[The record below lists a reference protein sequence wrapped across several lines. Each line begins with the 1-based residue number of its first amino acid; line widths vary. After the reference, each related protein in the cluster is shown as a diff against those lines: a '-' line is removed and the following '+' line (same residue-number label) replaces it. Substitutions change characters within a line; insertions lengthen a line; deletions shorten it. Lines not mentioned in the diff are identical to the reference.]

1 MIFYNESSCVP
12 CHSELVSESGTQED
26 FSIIMKNFIKEYF
39 NFSKREQ
46 NGMLVLFAI
55 LLVLIGANIFVS
67 VHKSNQKVD
76 FSDFET
82 EIDSFLVYQQTHFDD
97 SELFAFDPN
106 TATREDLLRL
116 GLSPKSVNG
125 IMNYRDKGYKF
136 YKPEDIMRI
145 RTLKPEEYETIKDYI
160 VIEKSSYGNNR
171 QHNRDYSYPDEDRN
185 ESQLFDFDPNTA
197 TKEELERLGFKTW
210 QAENIVKYRSKGGR
224 FKQPSDIAKMHG
236 IDKDFAEK
244 LMPYIK
250 IESQSQTA
258 SYDVLVNINTATETD
273 FQKLKGIGEAYSR
286 RIVAYREK
294 LGGFVSVEQLRE
306 VYGMTDELY
315 NSISANLKIGS
326 EPIRTININTAYF
339 KTLVSHP
346 YIDSKTANAILS
358 YRDFAK
364 TIKSTDELVKQKAI
378 SQSEYDKISKYI
390 SVE

>member
-1 MIFYNESSCVP
+1 MR
-12 CHSELVSESGTQED
+12 
-26 FSIIMKNFIKEYF
+26 NFIKEYF

-55 LLVLIGANIFVS
+55 LLALIGANIFVS

-106 TATREDLLRL
+106 TASREDLLRL
-116 GLSPKSVNG
+116 GLSPKTVNG
-125 IMNYRDKGYKF
+125 IMNYREKGYKF
-136 YKPEDIMRI
+136 YKSEDITRV
-145 RTLKPEEYETIKDYI
+145 RTLTPEEYETIKDYI
-160 VIEKSSYGNNR
+160 VIEKSSYSSNR
-171 QHNRDYSYPDEDRN
+171 QYNRDYSCSDEVRK
-185 ESQLFDFDPNTA
+185 EPQLFDFDPNTA
-197 TKEELERLGFKTW
+197 TKDELERLGFKPW
-210 QAENIVKYRSKGGR
+210 QAENILKYRNKGGR
-224 FKQPSDIAKMHG
+224 FKQPSDITKMHG
-236 IDKDFAEK
+236 IDNDFAEK

-258 SYDVLVNINTATETD
+258 SYDILVNINTATAVD
-273 FQKLKGIGEAYSR
+273 FQKLKGIGEAYSK

-294 LGGFVSVEQLRE
+294 LGGFISVEQLRE

-315 NSISANLKIGS
+315 NSISYNLEIGN
-326 EPIRTININTAYF
+326 EPIRTININTADF

-346 YIDSKTANAILS
+346 YIDKNIASAIIN

-378 SQSEYDKISKYI
+378 SKSEYDKFAKYI

>member
-1 MIFYNESSCVP
+1 
-12 CHSELVSESGTQED
+12 
-26 FSIIMKNFIKEYF
+26 MKNFFKEYF

-46 NGMLVLFAI
+46 NGMLVLFVI
-55 LLVLIGANIFVS
+55 LLVLIGLNVFFS

-82 EIDSFLVYQQTHFDD
+82 EIDSFLIYQQTHFDD

-106 TATREDLLRL
+106 IASREDLLRL

-125 IMNYRDKGYKF
+125 IMNYREKGYKF
-136 YKPEDIMRI
+136 YKPEDIMRV
-145 RTLKPEEYETIKDYI
+145 RTLKPEEYEFIKDYI
-160 VIEKSSYGNNR
+160 VIEKSSYNGNR
-171 QHNRDYSYPDEDRN
+171 QYSRDYSYQREERV
-185 ESQLFDFDPNTA
+185 EAELFDFDPNTA
-197 TKEELERLGFKTW
+197 TKDELERLGFKPL
-210 QAENIVKYRSKGGR
+210 QAENILKYRSKGGR
-224 FKQPSDIAKMHG
+224 FKQPSDITKMHG

-250 IESQSQTA
+250 IETQSQTA
-258 SYDVLVNINTATETD
+258 GNNMLVNINTATETD

-294 LGGFVSVEQLRE
+294 LGGFVAVEQLRE
-306 VYGMTDELY
+306 VYGITEELY
-315 NSISANLKIGS
+315 NSISANLIVGN
-326 EPIRTININTAYF
+326 EPIRTININTADF

-346 YIDSKTANAILS
+346 YIDKKITNAILS

>member
-1 MIFYNESSCVP
+1 
-12 CHSELVSESGTQED
+12 
-26 FSIIMKNFIKEYF
+26 MKNFIKEYF

-55 LLVLIGANIFVS
+55 LLVLIGANIFVT

-106 TATREDLLRL
+106 TASREDLLRL

-125 IMNYRDKGYKF
+125 IMNYREKGYKF
-136 YKPEDIMRI
+136 YKPEDITRV
-145 RTLKPEEYETIKDYI
+145 RTLKPEEYEVIKVYI
-160 VIEKSSYGNNR
+160 VIERQQYNNNYSR
-171 QHNRDYSYPDEDRN
+171 NDYRYEYRDNDNAQPTE
-185 ESQLFDFDPNTA
+185 LFDFDPNTA
-197 TKEELERLGFKTW
+197 TKDELERLGFKPW
-210 QAENIVKYRSKGGR
+210 QAENIIKYRSKGGR
-224 FKQPSDIAKMHG
+224 FKQPSDITKIHG
-236 IDKDFAEK
+236 VDAEFAER
-244 LMPYIK
+244 LIPYIK
-250 IESQSQTA
+250 IESKSQTA
-258 SYDVLVNINTATETD
+258 SYDILVNINTANASD
-273 FQKLKGIGEAYSR
+273 FQKLKGIGEAYSK

-294 LGGFVSVEQLRE
+294 LGGFISIEQLRE

-315 NSISANLKIGS
+315 NSILANLEIKG
-326 EPIRTININTAYF
+326 EPIQTININTADF

-346 YIDSKTANAILS
+346 YIDKKIANAILN

-364 TIKSTDELVKQKAI
+364 TIKSTDELVKQKAL

>member
-1 MIFYNESSCVP
+1 
-12 CHSELVSESGTQED
+12 
-26 FSIIMKNFIKEYF
+26 MKNFIKEYF

-67 VHKSNQKVD
+67 VHKSNPKVD

-106 TATREDLLRL
+106 TASREDLLRL

-125 IMNYRDKGYKF
+125 IMNYREKGYKF
-136 YKPEDIMRI
+136 YKPEDITRV
-145 RTLKPEEYETIKDYI
+145 RTLKPEEYEVIKDYI
-160 VIEKSSYGNNR
+160 VIER
-171 QHNRDYSYPDEDRN
+171 QQYSTNYSRNDYRYEYRDNDNAQPTE
-185 ESQLFDFDPNTA
+185 LFDFDPNTA
-197 TKEELERLGFKTW
+197 TKDELERLGFKTW

-224 FKQPSDIAKMHG
+224 FKQPSDIAKIHG
-236 IDKDFAEK
+236 VDADFAEK
-244 LMPYIK
+244 LMSYIK

-258 SYDVLVNINTATETD
+258 SYDILVNVNTATASD
-273 FQKLKGIGEAYSR
+273 FQKLKGIGEAYSK

-294 LGGFVSVEQLRE
+294 LGGFIAVEQVRE

-315 NSISANLKIGS
+315 NSILPSLKVNN
-326 EPIRTININTAYF
+326 EPVRTVNVNTADF

-346 YIDSKTANAILS
+346 YIDKKIANAILN

-364 TIKSTDELVKQKAI
+364 TIKSTDELVKQKAL